1 MNAISIIIAFV
12 GGLLSFLS
20 PCVLPLALGY
30 LGIVSGVST
39 AKNTD
44 ETAGKPKIIL
54 ATLAFIF
61 GFSLVFIILGL
72 ASTFLGQLLASSR
85 MLFTKISGTVVI
97 LLGLHETGL
106 LPIAWLYRERRVKIK
121 PGIGIAGAFLTG
133 LVFAFGWT
141 PCVGPILGGI
151 LTVAGNQSTMG
162 AGVLLLT
169 MYSLGFGLPFLL
181 LAIAFEQIS
190 GKLNRLKPYLKYQ
203 QWFAGALLILMGL
216 LLLTDNLTTITSW
229 LMRITGGWSFE
240 EGFFL
245 FMRN

>member
-1 MNAISIIIAFV
+1 MSSVNVFIAFV

-20 PCVLPLALGY
+20 PCVLPLAPGY
-30 LGIVSGVST
+30 LGIISGVST
-39 AKNTD
+39 AKIKD
-44 ETAGKPKIIL
+44 ETDGKQKIIL

-61 GFSLVFIILGL
+61 GFSLVFIVLGL

-85 MLFTKISGTVVI
+85 MFFTKIGGTVVI
-97 LLGLHETGL
+97 LLGLHQTGL
-106 LPIAWLYRERRVKIK
+106 LPIGWLYRERRVNIK
-121 PGIGIAGAFLTG
+121 PGIGIGSAFLTG

-151 LTVAGNQSTMG
+151 LALAGNQSTLG

-169 MYSLGFGLPFLL
+169 IYSLGFGVPFLL

-203 QWFAGALLILMGL
+203 QWIAGGVLILIGL
-216 LLLTDNLTTITSW
+216 FLVTNNLTMITIW
-229 LMRITGGWSFE
+229 FMRITGGWSLE
-240 EGFFL
+240 EGIFRFL
-245 FMRN
+245 RN